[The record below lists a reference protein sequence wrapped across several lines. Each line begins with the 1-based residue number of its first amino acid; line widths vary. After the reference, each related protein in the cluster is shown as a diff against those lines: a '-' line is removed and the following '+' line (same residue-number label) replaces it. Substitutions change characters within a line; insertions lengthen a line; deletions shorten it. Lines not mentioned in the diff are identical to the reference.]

1 MPRSLP
7 VGSASDT
14 MNNRA
19 ADVRVKVPLFVS
31 LLLTAGV
38 EATAVPEEAAKT
50 GMMLSGTIPTMIA
63 STVRTEMIFFF
74 MSCPF

>member
-1 MPRSLP
+1 
-7 VGSASDT
+7 
-14 MNNRA
+14 MNSRA
-19 ADVRVKVPLFVS
+19 ADVRVKVPLFVT

-38 EATAVPEEAAKT
+38 DATAVPDEAAKT
-50 GMMLSGTIPTMIA
+50 GMMPSGNVPIMIA